1 MIGISL
7 GFFGIGIAIV
17 QRLLMKPILR
27 WMGERNT
34 VIAGLYLD
42 VGVFIFLGF
51 VTSGWGALALTPL
64 AELGSVAL
72 RGIMSRRAADNRQG
86 ELEGV
91 LTWVNAIATIIEPL
105 LMK

>member
-34 VIAGLYLD
+34 VIAGLSVD
-42 VGVFIFLGF
+42 VGVFIFLGV

-64 AELGSVAL
+64 TELDSVAL
-72 RGIMSRRAADNRQG
+72 QGIMSRRAAENQQG

-91 LTWVNAIATIIEPL
+91 LTCVNAIATIIGPL
-105 LMK
+105 LMR